1 MWAAR
6 KKDSLLALSSCCP
19 PSVRVALP
27 STPLHTYQFP
37 GLGTNLSNLLQQIT
51 APAHS
56 AHPVQGQHIQ
66 HLLHRLLLEPE
77 FRQET
82 KGQGGESCLLG
93 AGPPIC
99 TGFLEPRRLGTR
111 WRAPTLADAPCSQQ
125 REHSLLAGFSALSG
139 PSRANI
145 SQESASWTYIQSLLQ
160 LIWGLSVIPQ
170 GLRVACSRSLKLQ
183 PTYPSL
189 SASLVS

>member
-37 GLGTNLSNLLQQIT
+37 GLGTNLSNLLQKIT

-125 REHSLLAGFSALSG
+125 REHSLLAGFRPFPSQHLPGVCFLDLHPVPSAAYLGSVSH
-139 PSRANI
+139 PTRA
-145 SQESASWTYIQSLLQ
+145 QGSLF
-160 LIWGLSVIPQ
+160 
-170 GLRVACSRSLKLQ
+170 
-183 PTYPSL
+183 
-189 SASLVS
+189 